1 MAGRGLAS
9 CGHFALNCSAESRNR
24 STGVSVADSP
34 TWDMLPQLPSPRY
47 QYRPNSGMAAQDRCP
62 IPIYAIRLPKEPE
75 GVLRYVHR
83 PPFFFSPPA
92 LHLQTIVSCRML
104 VCLHA
109 CCHLPAHPLAG
120 GVVSLPAS
128 PHMSLRFYGLI
139 YSHSDSG
146 QDGVHYRDADPSPSP
161 QTSLLPGMLIVSD

>member
-1 MAGRGLAS
+1 MIPLLQAAGTRSTQLPSGSPTVRRVHLAAQLLPLAVAPVSLNDADAPTSSTHAACLSQDNAAMAGRGLAS

-83 PPFFFSPPA
+83 PPFFFLPPPF
-92 LHLQTIVSCRML
+92 TCR
-104 VCLHA
+104 
-109 CCHLPAHPLAG
+109 
-120 GVVSLPAS
+120 
-128 PHMSLRFYGLI
+128 
-139 YSHSDSG
+139 
-146 QDGVHYRDADPSPSP
+146 Q
-161 QTSLLPGMLIVSD
+161 